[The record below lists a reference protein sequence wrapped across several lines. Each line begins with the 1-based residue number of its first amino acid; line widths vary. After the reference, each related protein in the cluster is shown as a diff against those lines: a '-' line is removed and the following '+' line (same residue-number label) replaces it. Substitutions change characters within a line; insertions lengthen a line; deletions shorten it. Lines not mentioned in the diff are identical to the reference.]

1 MKDKLIRAIKALGPG
16 FIVASVVLGPGSVTT
31 ASQIGAVHGY
41 ALLWVIVIS
50 AIGMIMYTT
59 MAARF
64 GVSHDKSFLQTVA
77 DTYGRWAA
85 ILIGVSSF
93 LVAAS
98 FQFGNNLGIATSM
111 QTLTGISEYV
121 WPPLF
126 NGLAILLIFFAKN
139 LYQVLEKLMML
150 MVMIMITAFIV
161 NLFFIKPDLGQ
172 AVQGFVPVIP
182 DNSLNEMAAI
192 VATTF
197 VLHAALYQSYLVQN
211 KGWTLKDMKSGMRDS
226 ISGIIVL
233 ASISALI
240 ILNSA
245 AALKPAGITISTAGD
260 MAIQLEALFG
270 SASKIIF
277 SFGLWAAAYS
287 SFTVNSII
295 AGGLLSDGL
304 GLGRTMQE
312 KWPKI
317 FTVLALLVGMM
328 VATFFRGN
336 IVYALVLAQASSLLA
351 VPAVAIGLFVILNNK
366 NVMGKY
372 ANTWKQNVVAIFG
385 MILIFIMVYFMWHR
399 LISTI
404 GRAF

>member
-64 GVSHDKSFLQTVA
+64 GVSHEKSFLQTVA

-121 WPPLF
+121 WPPIF

-139 LYQVLEKLMML
+139 LYQVLEKLMMF

-182 DNSLNEMAAI
+182 DNSLNEVAAI

-226 ISGIIVL
+226 IAGIIVL

>member
-1 MKDKLIRAIKALGPG
+1 MKDKFIRAIKALGPG

-41 ALLWVIVIS
+41 ALLWVIVLS

-126 NGLAILLIFFAKN
+126 NSLAILLIFFAKN
-139 LYQVLEKLMML
+139 LYEVLEKLMMF

-161 NLFFIKPDLGQ
+161 NLFFIKPDLGD
-172 AVQGFVPVIP
+172 AARGFIPAIP
-182 DNSLNEMAAI
+182 DNSLNEIAAI

-211 KGWTLKDMKSGMRDS
+211 KGWTLKDMKSGLRDS

-270 SASKIIF
+270 PASKIIF

-304 GLGRTMQE
+304 GLGRTMQD

-328 VATFFRGN
+328 IATFFRGN

-366 NVMGKY
+366 NVMGKF

>member
-1 MKDKLIRAIKALGPG
+1 VKDKLIRAIKALGPG

-64 GVSHDKSFLQTVA
+64 GVSHEKSFLQTVA

-121 WPPLF
+121 WPPIF

-139 LYQVLEKLMML
+139 LYQVLEKLMMF

-182 DNSLNEMAAI
+182 DNSLNEVAAI

-226 ISGIIVL
+226 IAGIIVL